1 MVYTGFY
8 DVATRKAGERRAER
22 DAEFE
27 RKKRRLE
34 ELNIVIPTKDWL
46 ETSYSTRRQRS
57 AAPLTDTHIFQHV
70 QGSEWFETKLQVEV
84 NLIQ

>member
-34 ELNIVIPTKDWL
+34 ELNIVIPTKD
-46 ETSYSTRRQRS
+46 
-57 AAPLTDTHIFQHV
+57 
-70 QGSEWFETKLQVEV
+70 
-84 NLIQ
+84 

>member
-57 AAPLTDTHIFQHV
+57 ATP
-70 QGSEWFETKLQVEV
+70 
-84 NLIQ
+84 